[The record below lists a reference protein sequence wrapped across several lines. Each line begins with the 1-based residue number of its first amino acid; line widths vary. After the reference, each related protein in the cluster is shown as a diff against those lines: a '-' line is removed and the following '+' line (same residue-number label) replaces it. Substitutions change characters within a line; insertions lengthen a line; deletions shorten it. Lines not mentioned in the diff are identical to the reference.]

1 MAALKNTNPIFLKE
15 KVEVVSTDKD
25 PHHKTGAKFSVHPVV
40 AEKLYANGLA
50 TKVGAAVESKPS
62 KKEKE

>member
-1 MAALKNTNPIFLKE
+1 MANQKNTNPIFLKE
-15 KVEVVSTDKD
+15 KVAVVSTDKD

-40 AEKLYANGLA
+40 AEKLLANGLA

>member
-1 MAALKNTNPIFLKE
+1 MSKNQNTNPIFLKE
-15 KVEVVSTDKD
+15 KIQVVSTDND

-40 AEKLYANGLA
+40 AEKLIANGMA
-50 TKVGAAVESKPS
+50 TKMGAVEPKAS